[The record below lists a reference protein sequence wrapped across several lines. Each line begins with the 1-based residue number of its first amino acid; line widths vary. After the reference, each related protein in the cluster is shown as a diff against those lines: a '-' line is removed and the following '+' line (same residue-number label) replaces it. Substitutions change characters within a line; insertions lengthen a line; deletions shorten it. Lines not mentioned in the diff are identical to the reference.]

1 MHKMSD
7 ATAKPSV
14 LPFFFSSFSW
24 NFALGMTYPLVPLYA
39 NQLGMSGVGIGTLVA
54 LPVLVQ
60 ISFNLIGGAYTDQV
74 GGRSLMLAAF
84 VLTASAGAVFF
95 FAAGFW
101 LLLLAQLLM
110 VMSRAMYWPAS
121 WSLGSELPGGR
132 SLQMGRLNA
141 ITNTGQILGMTGA
154 GFCLLWFGFGPSFL
168 LLAAMGALA
177 FVLGRGVPEKARNA
191 QRKPRR
197 LFSGYAQLI
206 GLRVIPFAIMC
217 AYISA
222 LPFSLSFSFYPI
234 LFTEYGYGSDANG
247 AMLALRAIGSAMA
260 GLFIARYLDFSAKLA
275 VPLGC
280 AIATALSVGLI
291 ASAREAWMIGVLMAV
306 VGLASGIMTLFFQML
321 ISEISSIDNRG
332 SALALGG
339 LGWGLSHFS
348 TPLAMGYLKDH
359 YGILPAFYVLGGFA
373 FLWSLCLI
381 PMHRWAFINLRDSN
395 VVTPTKEKP

>member
-1 MHKMSD
+1 
-7 ATAKPSV
+7 
-14 LPFFFSSFSW
+14 
-24 NFALGMTYPLVPLYA
+24 
-39 NQLGMSGVGIGTLVA
+39 
-54 LPVLVQ
+54 
-60 ISFNLIGGAYTDQV
+60 
-74 GGRSLMLAAF
+74 MLAAF
-84 VLTASAGAVFF
+84 ALTTFAGLVFC
-95 FAAGFW
+95 FAGGFW
-101 LLLLAQLLM
+101 VLLLAQLLM

-141 ITNTGQILGMTGA
+141 ITNAGQIMGMTGA
-154 GFCLLWFGFGPSFL
+154 GFSLLWFGFAPSFL
-168 LLAAMGALA
+168 ALAAMGARSFA
-177 FVLGRGVPEKARNA
+177 VGRSVPAKQKTPER
-191 QRKPRR
+191 RPRR
-197 LFSGYAQLI
+197 LFSGYARLVH
-206 GLRVIPFAIMC
+206 LRVIPFAIMC

-234 LFTEYGYGSDANG
+234 LLAEYGYAADATG

-260 GLFIARYLDFSAKLA
+260 GLVIARYLDFSAKLA
-275 VPLGC
+275 VPLAC

-291 ASAREAWMIGVLMAV
+291 AAARDAWAIGVLMAS

-359 YGILPAFYVLGGFA
+359 LGLLPAFYCIGGLA
-373 FLWSLCLI
+373 FLWGLCLI
-381 PMHRWAFINLRDSN
+381 PMPRWAFANAHPNRANHASS
-395 VVTPTKEKP
+395 